1 MMNRIIQLIFFTL
14 IVRPLILII
23 IGLNVRRN
31 NELPKDGPAI
41 IVANHNSHLD
51 TVVLMTLMPLS
62 RLHKLRP
69 VAAADY
75 FLKNK
80 LLAWFSQKI
89 MGIIP
94 LNRTAGGTSLDDRL
108 RGAFEALDKGEILIL
123 FPEGSRG
130 EPEKMSKFKSGVSY
144 IAEKYP
150 QVPIFPVFLHGLGK
164 SLPKGEAMLV
174 PFFCDVLIGDK
185 IFWNGSS
192 GAFMSQLE
200 QSMAGLASGGGF
212 PHWD

>member
-1 MMNRIIQLIFFTL
+1 MSRFIQLIFFAL
-14 IVRPLILII
+14 IVRPIILVV
-23 IGLNVRRN
+23 IGLNVRRQK
-31 NELPKDGPAI
+31 ELPQDGPAI

-51 TVVLMTLMPLS
+51 TVVLMTLLPLS
-62 RLHKLRP
+62 RLRKIRP

-80 LLAWFSQKI
+80 LLAWFSREI

-94 LNRTAGGTSLDDRL
+94 LKRTADGASLDERL
-108 RGAFEALDKGEILIL
+108 SGVFQALDRGEILIL

-130 EPEKMSKFKSGVSY
+130 EPEKMAKFKSGVAY

-150 QVPIFPVFLHGLGK
+150 MVPVYPVFLHGLGK
-164 SLPKGEAMLV
+164 SLPKGEALLV

-185 IFWNGSS
+185 LFWNGNSR
-192 GAFMSQLE
+192 AFMDHLE
-200 QSMAGLASGGGF
+200 TSMVGLASGGGF
-212 PHWD
+212 PSWE

>member
-1 MMNRIIQLIFFTL
+1 MSRLLQFLFFTV
-14 IVRPLILII
+14 IVRPIILIV
-23 IGLNVRRN
+23 IGINVRRQK
-31 NELPKDGPAI
+31 ELPSEGPAI

-51 TVVLMTLMPLS
+51 TVVLMTLMPLN

-80 LLAWFSQKI
+80 LLAWFSEKI

-94 LNRTAGGTSLDDRL
+94 LKRTASGTPLDERL
-108 RGAFEALDKGEILIL
+108 RGAFEALERGEILIL

-130 EPEKMSKFKSGVSY
+130 EPEKMVKFKSGVSY

-150 QVPIFPVFLHGLGK
+150 HVPVYPVFLHGLGK
-164 SLPKGEAMLV
+164 SLPKGEGMLV
-174 PFFCDVLIGDK
+174 PFFCDVFIGDK
-185 IFWNGSS
+185 LFWNGSS
-192 GAFMSQLE
+192 QTFMESLE
-200 QSMAGLASGGGF
+200 DTMGDLATTEGL
-212 PHWD
+212 PKWD